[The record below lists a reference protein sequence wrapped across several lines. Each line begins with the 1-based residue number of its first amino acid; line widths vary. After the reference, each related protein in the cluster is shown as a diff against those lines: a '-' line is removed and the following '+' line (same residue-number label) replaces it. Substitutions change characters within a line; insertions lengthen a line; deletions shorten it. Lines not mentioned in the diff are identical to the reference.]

1 MQDSLQAIKDQ
12 VEAGDV
18 EAARTLADEY
28 VSDNPSLFT
37 DMQTKNVE
45 ELVTAIDVFRAAAME
60 DNQWQVEAWLLH
72 HYEPQN
78 IGGPAD
84 ATVRVVSQ

>member
-1 MQDSLQAIKDQ
+1 MQSELQDIKDALESGQ
-12 VEAGDV
+12 IDEARSLSD
-18 EAARTLADEY
+18 AF
-28 VSDNPSLFT
+28 VSENPDLFT

-45 ELVTAIDVFRAAAME
+45 ELVKAVDVFRETGME

-72 HYEPQN
+72 HYEPQK
-78 IGGPAD
+78 IGGVQD